1 MPRKTKR
8 PKPAHRAVD
17 EERSDLRIVGGTLRG
32 RKLLYSGDE
41 RTRPMKERVREAVFN
56 LIGPRVVGA
65 HAIDLFA
72 GTGALGLEAL
82 SRGAETAT
90 LVEQHFPTADIIR
103 QNVEVLGMA
112 ERAEVYSGNAFIW
125 SQRQLQPLDRRWL
138 VFCSPPYVFYT
149 EREADMLGLVSRL
162 FESAPPAST
171 FVVEADER
179 FDMSRLP
186 NATGWE
192 IRAYPPAIIAIHTV

>member
-1 MPRKTKR
+1 MPRKTRR
-8 PKPAHRAVD
+8 PKPAPRAVD

-56 LIGPRVVGA
+56 LIGPRVVGT

-82 SRGAETAT
+82 SRGAATAT

-103 QNVEVLGMA
+103 RNVEMLGLA
-112 ERAEVYSGNAFIW
+112 ERSEVYPGNAFIW
-125 SQRQLQPLDRRWL
+125 SQRQLPPVDRPWL
-138 VFCSPPYVFYT
+138 VFSSPPYVFYT
-149 EREADMLGLVSRL
+149 EREADMLALLSRL

-179 FDMSRLP
+179 FDMSHLP
-186 NATGWE
+186 HPSGWQ
-192 IRAYPPAIIAIHTV
+192 IRAYPPAIVAIQTS

>member
-1 MPRKTKR
+1 M
-8 PKPAHRAVD
+8 D
-17 EERSDLRIVGGTLRG
+17 EEAGDLRIVGGTLRG

-56 LIGPRVVGA
+56 LIGPRVVAA

-103 QNVEVLGMA
+103 RNVDMLGMA
-112 ERAEVYSGNAFIW
+112 DRAEVYPGNAFIW
-125 SQRQLQPLDRRWL
+125 SQRQLSRVDRPWL

-149 EREADMLGLVSRL
+149 EREADMLALLNRL

-179 FDMSRLP
+179 FDMSHLP
-186 NATGWE
+186 DPGDWQ
-192 IRAYPPAIIAIHTV
+192 IRAYPPAIVALHT

>member
-1 MPRKTKR
+1 MPRNTKR
-8 PKPAHRAVD
+8 PKPIPRAMD
-17 EERSDLRIVGGTLRG
+17 EEAGDLRIVGGTLRG

-56 LIGPRVVGA
+56 LIGPRVVAA

-103 QNVEVLGMA
+103 RNVDMLGMA
-112 ERAEVYSGNAFIW
+112 DRAEVYPGNAFIW
-125 SQRQLQPLDRRWL
+125 SQRQLSRVDRPWL

-149 EREADMLGLVSRL
+149 EREADMLALLNRL

-179 FDMSRLP
+179 FDMSHLP
-186 NATGWE
+186 DPGDWQ
-192 IRAYPPAIIAIHTV
+192 IRAYPPAIVALHT